1 MTEIHPTAV
10 IAQGAKIGADC
21 IIGPYCVIGE
31 HVELGDRCHL
41 RSHVVIDGATTLGT
55 DNEIYP
61 FASLGLRTQ
70 DLKWKGGTTYTKIGN
85 HNTLR
90 EYVTVNSGTGDG
102 ESTIIGD
109 NNLIMAYCHV
119 AHNCV
124 LGNNI
129 IISNGLA
136 MAGHV
141 TVDDYAV
148 ISGLVTIHQ
157 FVRIGTMSMTG
168 GSSKVNQDVPP
179 YMMVD
184 GNPVKTRTLN
194 RVGLERRGVSPEAQ
208 SQLKHAFRVI
218 FRSGLA
224 FDNAIQQLEAE
235 LPNML
240 PEVRG
245 LITFIRNS
253 PRGVAR

>member
-10 IAQGAKIGADC
+10 IAPGAKIGADC
-21 IIGPYCVIGE
+21 LIGPYCVIGE

-41 RSHVVIDGATTLGT
+41 HSHVVVDGYTTLGT
-55 DNEIYP
+55 DNQIFP
-61 FASLGLRTQ
+61 FAALGLQSQ
-70 DLKWKGGTTYTKIGN
+70 DLKWRGGKTYTKIGN

-90 EYVTVNSGTGDG
+90 ECVTIHSGTGEG
-102 ESTIIGD
+102 ETTSIGD
-109 NNLIMAYCHV
+109 QNLIMAYCHV

-124 LGNNI
+124 LGSNI

-141 TVDDYAV
+141 MVEDFAV

-157 FVRIGTMSMTG
+157 FVRIGTMSITG

-179 YMMVD
+179 YVMAD
-184 GNPVKTRTLN
+184 GNPVRPRALN
-194 RVGLERRGVSPEAQ
+194 KVGLERRGVSPEAQ
-208 SQLKHAFRVI
+208 LQLKRAYKLL

-224 FDNAIQQLEAE
+224 LDNSVAE
-235 LPNML
+235 LESQGELL
-240 PEVRG
+240 PEVRH
-245 LITFIRNS
+245 LIDFVQHS
-253 PRGVAR
+253 PRGVCR